1 MHSNPALKL
10 FTCMTA
16 IIRDVQVTIVL
27 GEGRKVVAKPFV
39 SELAVQQEALKRK
52 IFGRLTD
59 ACCRKLTCA
68 RCAVPERVWGT
79 FHAYTCQVV
88 HGVATITHYAGGV

>member
-1 MHSNPALKL
+1 
-10 FTCMTA
+10 MTA

-39 SELAVQQEALKRK
+39 SELAIQQEALKRK

-88 HGVATITHYAGGV
+88 HAIATITHDAGGV